1 MLFNNTPAINSAA
14 IIGCNWGLVHLGAL
28 QQSQVEVKAL
38 FDLDINKAQH
48 LAKQHGIAAA
58 CNNIEQIPPVD
69 LVIIASP
76 AASHLAL
83 IEHFKNTAIICEKPL
98 MGLNTA
104 EPLSSWPQN
113 LWVNYAFN
121 YLASAQLINSLL
133 EAEQPVK
140 ARLSSQV
147 NLPLNFTLEQWFL
160 ETASH
165 PLSWL
170 LHQLGEPKQLSSTT
184 RQGQHGSQHLSLK
197 LACKQHQ
204 IEVDFSLGGSPGIFH
219 QINLT
224 QGDNNIELQGEYVP
238 GQAWRF
244 APVLLNGVA
253 QNNGEYHPQDCWLQ
267 ANHRS
272 TSTIIEHLR
281 GHISKQELL
290 AAGGFSPNKA
300 LWLEQSLVA
309 TQR

>member
-1 MLFNNTPAINSAA
+1 MPSNNTPTAINSAA
-14 IIGCNWGLVHLGAL
+14 IIGCNWGLVHLNAL
-28 QQSQVEVKAL
+28 QQSQVELKAL
-38 FDLDINKAQH
+38 LDLDINKAQH
-48 LAKQHGIAAA
+48 LAKQHGIANA
-58 CNNIEQIPPVD
+58 CNDINQLPPVD

-83 IEHFKNTAIICEKPL
+83 IEHFKHTAIICEKPL
-98 MGLNTA
+98 MGLNAA

-121 YLASAQLINSLL
+121 YLESAQLINNLL
-133 EAEQPVK
+133 EPDQPVQ

-170 LHQLGEPKQLSSTT
+170 LHKLGEPKQLSAEK
-184 RQGQHGSQHLSLK
+184 RQGQQDNQHLSLK

-204 IEVDFSLGGSPGIFH
+204 IDVDFSLGGSPGIFH
-219 QINLT
+219 QISLT
-224 QGDNNIELQGEYVP
+224 QGNNSMVLQGEYVP
-238 GQAWRF
+238 GHAWRF

-253 QNNGEYHPQDCWLQ
+253 QNQGEYHPQDCWLQ

-272 TSTIIEHLR
+272 TSAIIEHLR
-281 GHISKQELL
+281 GHISKQALL
-290 AAGGFSPNKA
+290 AAGGFSPHKA
-300 LWLEQSLVA
+300 LWLEQSLLGE
-309 TQR
+309 